1 MRPRHWTV
9 ADLFSLFRRCLNL
22 LSYRDR
28 RFVGVYA
35 LLQFTLV
42 LLDLLGL
49 LLIGAI
55 AAIATSSIQG
65 TDLPN
70 VVKTFLDILAFE
82 ESSPQVAAA
91 ILGLAAAL
99 LLIMK
104 SFLSY
109 YLGLRSYAFLAR
121 REASISESLAKRI
134 FNQEITGLNRF
145 TTPQYQHALT
155 NGCSSVMGGV
165 IGQSLALL
173 AEVVLQITMLVTLF
187 LFSPFLT
194 IVSLTFFLGLFL
206 LLNKFQGD
214 KARKWGQG
222 MTNADVDS
230 TRLVADAIGSYRE
243 ILVSG
248 RRSFFINQIRD
259 SREKAAKYL
268 VLKTMLT
275 QFSKYAF
282 EMSIIVSGLAIS
294 AYAFLTKPA
303 IQAASLVVIFITATT
318 RIAPSILKL
327 QQGILQLRGA
337 AGATEL
343 FFEIHDSVAD
353 INHYGDEVLGLQ
365 TYTFHPKQGITL
377 SDVSFSYPKSHNRAL
392 SRISLKI
399 PANSSFA
406 IVGPSGSGK
415 STLVDLILGVI
426 RPQEGSL
433 DIFGVEP
440 KNMQS
445 DEPGKIA
452 YVPQSVYLT
461 SGSILENVGLGIN
474 REKIDESRVWNVLER
489 VRLDLWAK
497 GLSHGIHSS
506 VGERGSQLSG
516 GQKQRLGIA
525 RALYQDP
532 IMLVLDEATSSLDA
546 ESEHEISAS
555 IESLK
560 QKITTI
566 IIAHRLSTVINC
578 DQVVYLNE
586 GKIISQG
593 TFTELRRAVPDF
605 DRQANLMGITG

>member
-1 MRPRHWTV
+1 MAV
-9 ADLFSLFRRCLNL
+9 SNVDLEIKE
-22 LSYRDR
+22 
-28 RFVGVYA
+28 G
-35 LLQFTLV
+35 QF
-42 LLDLLGL
+42 
-49 LLIGAI
+49 I
-55 AAIATSSIQG
+55 
-65 TDLPN
+65 
-70 VVKTFLDILAFE
+70 
-82 ESSPQVAAA
+82 
-91 ILGLAAAL
+91 
-99 LLIMK
+99 
-104 SFLSY
+104 
-109 YLGLRSYAFLAR
+109 
-121 REASISESLAKRI
+121 
-134 FNQEITGLNRF
+134 
-145 TTPQYQHALT
+145 
-155 NGCSSVMGGV
+155 
-165 IGQSLALL
+165 
-173 AEVVLQITMLVTLF
+173 
-187 LFSPFLT
+187 
-194 IVSLTFFLGLFL
+194 
-206 LLNKFQGD
+206 
-214 KARKWGQG
+214 
-222 MTNADVDS
+222 
-230 TRLVADAIGSYRE
+230 
-243 ILVSG
+243 
-248 RRSFFINQIRD
+248 
-259 SREKAAKYL
+259 
-268 VLKTMLT
+268 
-275 QFSKYAF
+275 
-282 EMSIIVSGLAIS
+282 
-294 AYAFLTKPA
+294 
-303 IQAASLVVIFITATT
+303 
-318 RIAPSILKL
+318 
-327 QQGILQLRGA
+327 
-337 AGATEL
+337 
-343 FFEIHDSVAD
+343 
-353 INHYGDEVLGLQ
+353 
-365 TYTFHPKQGITL
+365 
-377 SDVSFSYPKSHNRAL
+377 
-392 SRISLKI
+392 
-399 PANSSFA
+399 A
-406 IVGPSGSGK
+406 IVGSSGSGK
-415 STLVDLILGVI
+415 TTLVDLILGVI

>member
-9 ADLFSLFRRCLNL
+9 ADLLSLFRRCLNL
-22 LSYRDR
+22 LSHRDR
-28 RFVGVYA
+28 RFVGIYA

-65 TDLPN
+65 TELPK
-70 VVKTFLDILAFE
+70 VVKTFLEILAFE

-91 ILGLAAAL
+91 ILGLAAAM

-109 YLGLRSYAFLAR
+109 YLGLRSYTFLAR

-222 MTNADVDS
+222 MTSADVDS

-248 RRSFFINQIRD
+248 RRSFFINRIRD
-259 SREKAAKYL
+259 SREEAAKYL

-282 EMSIIVSGLAIS
+282 EMSVIVSGLAIS

-343 FFEIHDSVAD
+343 FFDIHDSVAD
-353 INHYGDEVLGLQ
+353 INYYEEEDLGSQ
-365 TYTFHPKQGITL
+365 TYTFHPEQGITL
-377 SDVSFSYPKSHNRAL
+377 SDVSFTYPKSHNRAL
-392 SRISLKI
+392 NRISLKI

-426 RPQEGSL
+426 LPQEGSL

-440 KNMQS
+440 KNIQS
-445 DEPGKIA
+445 DDPGKIA

-489 VRLDLWAK
+489 VRLDYWAK
-497 GLSHGIHSS
+497 SLSHGIHSS

-566 IIAHRLSTVINC
+566 IIAHRLSTVTNC
-578 DQVVYLNE
+578 DQVAYLNE
-586 GKIISQG
+586 GQIVSQG